1 MAASVQNRGESFG
14 RASNVEW
21 HNGTVK
27 TIGEPATLDVGPEFL
42 QKCLGPVD
50 VEQVGLMEPCRSEPG
65 RQS

>member
-1 MAASVQNRGESFG
+1 M
-14 RASNVEW
+14 EW

-27 TIGEPATLDVGPEFL
+27 TIGEPATPDVGPGVL

-50 VEQVGLMEPCRSEPG
+50 VEQFGLMEPCRSEPG